1 MMVIFKSSNKKA
13 SDIVLHKSLE
23 LITFA
28 IILKLLISFF
38 QTDLNFQNKKKYV
51 SFLKFKRDFQ
61 QYGLKKARS
70 YEIILH
76 WLKNRLSRNQFLI
89 LSGIL
94 VGCTAGLAGVI
105 LKTIVHNIHHFITHD
120 VHFEYQIIF
129 YIIFPFLGIVLTA
142 AIVIAIFKGQ
152 DRKGIG
158 AILYEI
164 AQNSSIVSNVKMYS
178 QIIQSAVTVGLGGSA
193 GIESPIAVT
202 GAAIGSNYARTY
214 RLSYKERTLLL
225 AAGATAGIASAFN
238 APIAGIMFAFEILL
252 TGVVFTDFIPLVV
265 AAVCGSLL
273 SRVLL
278 QEDIL
283 FRFYTREPFNYL
295 NVPYYLIL
303 GVITGLYARYFVV
316 VSQKVEHFINGLK
329 LTRLRKAMFGGA
341 VLSLLCVLFPPLF
354 GEGYDTVK
362 DFTNGNVN
370 SVIHNSFFRY
380 FEIKQW
386 TIIIFLILVC
396 LLKAFATSFTIFS
409 GGNGGNF
416 APSLFAGGSV
426 GFLFAVICQNLGF
439 TDVPVTN
446 LILVGMAGA
455 MSGVLYAPLTAIFL
469 IAESSFGYD
478 LFIPLMIV
486 AVISYLI
493 AKWFA
498 PISPELKTL
507 ADQGKI
513 FTHQHDSNLLSSLQT
528 KDFIDFDSQTI
539 NENASLQDLYDLIS
553 NGRKNNFAVID
564 DNHQLKGTL
573 TLDDVRPYLFNENE
587 KLNLSKLVKVPAAV
601 VMLSDK
607 PMKIIQT
614 FDDTSTWNLPVVDEE
629 NRFIGFISK
638 SAILTSYRQLLKD
651 YS

>member
-1 MMVIFKSSNKKA
+1 M
-13 SDIVLHKSLE
+13 
-23 LITFA
+23 
-28 IILKLLISFF
+28 
-38 QTDLNFQNKKKYV
+38 NFQNKKKYV

-76 WLKNRLSRNQFLI
+76 WLKNRLSRNQFLV

-273 SRVLL
+273 SRILL

-303 GVITGLYARYFVV
+303 GIITGLYARYFVV

-386 TIIIFLILVC
+386 TIILFLILVC

-439 TDVPVTN
+439 SDVPVTN

-564 DNHQLKGTL
+564 DNRQLKGTL

-587 KLNLSKLVKVPAAV
+587 KLNLSKLVKVPPAV

-607 PMKIIQT
+607 PVKIIQT

-629 NRFIGFISK
+629 NKFIGFISK

>member
-1 MMVIFKSSNKKA
+1 M
-13 SDIVLHKSLE
+13 
-23 LITFA
+23 
-28 IILKLLISFF
+28 
-38 QTDLNFQNKKKYV
+38 NFQNKKKYV

-76 WLKNRLSRNQFLI
+76 WLKNRLSRNQFLV

-273 SRVLL
+273 SRILL

-303 GVITGLYARYFVV
+303 GIITGLYARYFVV

-341 VLSLLCVLFPPLF
+341 VLSLLCILFPPLF
-354 GEGYDTVK
+354 GEGYDIVK

-386 TIIIFLILVC
+386 TIILFLILVC

-439 TDVPVTN
+439 SDVPVTN

-564 DNHQLKGTL
+564 DTHHLKGTL
-573 TLDDVRPYLFNENE
+573 TLDDIRPYLFNENE

-629 NRFIGFISK
+629 NKFIGFISK